1 MNNKELRF
9 NDAFIINH
17 ESELN
22 EYRKLIIDAFSE
34 ARAAFRLDQYSIYLS
49 RVDEKNRA
57 DIRNFN
63 GKPIEGAINAAKF
76 LESFTENHPK
86 WMHLDIAGVSFG
98 SSPYAKMKSATGFG
112 IQLITNFI
120 KEKATK

>member
-63 GKPIEGAINAAKF
+63 
-76 LESFTENHPK
+76 L
-86 WMHLDIAGVSFG
+86 
-98 SSPYAKMKSATGFG
+98 
-112 IQLITNFI
+112 
-120 KEKATK
+120 